1 MTITEAQM
9 QLTPNDY
16 NDLKT
21 ALKLLES
28 PTITARSSNL
38 VGTPLELAVKK
49 LPDKALEA
57 INEAVNLAL
66 NKGRRRSFMEYGQ
79 QAYKKPSPKLHKL
92 YTGFTRAL
100 GGAFGFSA
108 VLVELPIITTIMM
121 RAVAD
126 MARA

>member
-66 NKGRRRSFMEYGQ
+66 NKAVDAALWSMDN
-79 QAYKKPSPKLHKL
+79 KPIKNLHL
-92 YTGFTRAL
+92 SCTNSIR
-100 GGAFGFSA
+100 
-108 VLVELPIITTIMM
+108 VLQEH
-121 RAVAD
+121 
-126 MARA
+126 